1 MFRKI
6 LIANRGEIAC
16 RIIRTCQ
23 RLGIR
28 TVAVYSNADAQ
39 ALHVDMADESYDI
52 GPSPA
57 HQSYLKSDNIL
68 EVARLSGTDAIH
80 PGYGFLAE
88 NADFAAAVGA
98 AGLTFIGPSA
108 EVIRLMGDKLQAK
121 RVARQANVTMAPG
134 SEEPV
139 STAEE
144 VKTFAA
150 RLGYPLLLKAAAGGG
165 GKGMRVLYD
174 EGQIGEGLQRTT
186 SEALSS
192 FGDGRIFVE
201 KFFESPRHIEIQILG
216 DAHGTILSLGERDCS
231 LQRRHQKVME
241 ECPSPFMTLSLR
253 EAMTKQAIALA
264 RQVNYTSAGTV
275 EFMVTPDREFYFLE
289 MNTRLQVEHAVTEMV
304 TNIDLVEQM
313 IRIAAGERL
322 LFTQNQISLSGHAV
336 EARIYA
342 EDAEHDFMPCSG
354 RITRFEPPLQGDAL
368 RLDTGVEAG
377 AEVSIFYDPMIAK
390 LISWATDRQGA
401 VQQLKRA
408 LAQFI
413 IEGPLHNL
421 GFLERLLHHPKVRE
435 GDFTTRFIEKEMTSS
450 LCSDQ
455 KCLMKAVAA
464 LVYRRDNEADK
475 FSQWIVVEGEEGVPV
490 TIDGDSVT
498 VDKEKIDLNL
508 FWQPR
513 ARQFVAIV
521 EGQSYDGQVHLTL
534 MNVTLTLFGVS
545 IPFQVMRPKVWDLYA
560 HVRSPDSSPDTLM
573 VKAPMP
579 GILVS
584 LPVSVGDRVKS
595 GQTLL
600 VIEAMK
606 MENALKSPA
615 DGLITDIFVHPGDS
629 LTRHQVLVKLG

>member
-1 MFRKI
+1 M
-6 LIANRGEIAC
+6 
-16 RIIRTCQ
+16 RTC
-23 RLGIR
+23 RRMGIR
-28 TVAVYSNADAQ
+28 TVAVYSDADAQ
-39 ALHVDMADESYDI
+39 ALHRDMADESYNI

-57 HQSYLKSDNIL
+57 HQSYLKFESII
-68 EVARLSGTDAIH
+68 EVARLSGADAIH

-88 NADFAAAVGA
+88 NADFAAAIEA

-121 RVARQANVTMAPG
+121 MVARQANVIMAPG
-134 SEEPV
+134 SEGPV
-139 STAEE
+139 STVEE
-144 VKTFAA
+144 VKAFAD

-165 GKGMRVLYD
+165 GKGMRVLYN
-174 EGQIGEGLQRTT
+174 EGQIEEGLQRTT
-186 SEALSS
+186 HEALSS

-201 KFFESPRHIEIQILG
+201 KFLASPRHIEIQILG

-241 ECPSPFMTLSLR
+241 ECPSPFMTLALR
-253 EAMTKQAIALA
+253 EAMTEQALALA

-275 EFMVTPDREFYFLE
+275 EFMVTPEREFYFLE

-304 TNIDLVEQM
+304 TKLDLVEQM

-342 EDAEHDFMPCSG
+342 EDADHDFMPCSG

-377 AEVSIFYDPMIAK
+377 GEVSIYYDPMIAK
-390 LISWATDRQGA
+390 LISWAPDRQGA
-401 VQQLKRA
+401 IQHLKRA
-408 LAQFI
+408 LAHFM
-413 IEGPLHNL
+413 IEGPVHNL
-421 GFLERLLHHPKVRE
+421 SFLERLLHHPKVSE
-435 GDFTTRFIEKEMTSS
+435 GDFTTYFIEKEMTTS
-450 LCSDQ
+450 LSSDQ
-455 KCLMKAVAA
+455 KRLMKAVAA
-464 LVYRRDNEADK
+464 LVYHRDNGTDK
-475 FSQWIVVEGEEGVPV
+475 PSEWIIVEGKEGVPV
-490 TIDGDSVT
+490 KIEGDSVA
-498 VDKEKIDLNL
+498 VDKERMDLEL

-513 ARQFVAIV
+513 ARQFAAIV
-521 EGQSYDGQVHLTL
+521 EGQSYYGQVHLTL
-534 MNVTLTLFGVS
+534 MSVTLTLFGVS
-545 IPFQVMRPKVWDLYA
+545 IPFQVMRPKVWDLYT
-560 HVRSPDSSPDTLM
+560 HVRSPDSLPDNTLM

-584 LPVSVGDRVKS
+584 LPVSVGDRVKP

-615 DGLITDIFVHPGDS
+615 DGIITDIFVHPGDS
-629 LTRHQVLVKLG
+629 LTRHQVLVKLGV

>member
-1 MFRKI
+1 M
-6 LIANRGEIAC
+6 
-16 RIIRTCQ
+16 RTCQ

-28 TVAVYSNADAQ
+28 TVAVYSDADAQ

-57 HQSYLKSDNIL
+57 HQSYLKSARII
-68 EVARLSGTDAIH
+68 EVAKLSGADAIH

-88 NADFAAAVGA
+88 NADFAAAVEA

-121 RVARQANVTMAPG
+121 MVARQANVTMAPG
-134 SEEPV
+134 SEGPV
-139 STAEE
+139 STVEE
-144 VKTFAA
+144 VKAFAA

-174 EGQIGEGLQRTT
+174 QDQIEEGLQRTT

-201 KFFESPRHIEIQILG
+201 KFLASPRHIEIQILG
-216 DAHGTILSLGERDCS
+216 DTHGTVLSLGERDCS

-241 ECPSPFMTLSLR
+241 ECPSPFMTLQLR
-253 EAMTKQAIALA
+253 EAMTEQAVALA

-275 EFMVTPDREFYFLE
+275 EFMVTPEREFYFLE

-304 TNIDLVEQM
+304 TKLDLVEQM

-322 LFTQNQISLSGHAV
+322 LFTQNQVYLSGHAV

-342 EDAEHDFMPCSG
+342 EDVDHDFMPCSG
-354 RITRFEPPLQGDAL
+354 RITRFEPPLQGEAL

-377 AEVSIFYDPMIAK
+377 AQVSIFYDPMIAK
-390 LISWATDRQGA
+390 LISWAPDRHGA
-401 VQQLKRA
+401 IQQLKRA

-413 IEGPLHNL
+413 IEGPVHNL

-435 GDFTTRFIEKEMTSS
+435 GDFTTHFIEKEMTSS
-450 LCSDQ
+450 LSSDQ
-455 KCLMKAVAA
+455 KRLMKAVAA
-464 LVYRRDNEADK
+464 LVYHRDTGADK
-475 FSQWIVVEGEEGVPV
+475 PSEWIIVEGEEGVPV
-490 TIDGDSVT
+490 KIEGDSVA
-498 VDKEKIDLNL
+498 VDKERMDLEL

-513 ARQFVAIV
+513 ARQFAAIV
-521 EGQSYDGQVHLTL
+521 EGQSYYGQVHLTL

-560 HVRSPDSSPDTLM
+560 HVRSPDSLPDNTLM

-584 LPVSVGDRVKS
+584 LPVSVGDCVKP

-606 MENALKSPA
+606 MENALKSPVE
-615 DGLITDIFVHPGDS
+615 GVITDIFVHPGDS
-629 LTRHQVLVKLG
+629 LMRHQVLVKLGV